1 LNIGYTDSAKSGY
14 WRVSDLKK
22 NTAALNIPSQLISDK
37 PVIPDVKGMGLK
49 DAVYLLENKGL
60 KTVVAGKGKV
70 VNQSL
75 AAGTTFQKGQKI
87 ILMLN

>member
-1 LNIGYTDSAKSGY
+1 M
-14 WRVSDLKK
+14 KK
-22 NTAALNIPSQLISDK
+22 NTASLSNPTNLISDK

-60 KTVVAGKGKV
+60 KTVVAGKGRV

-75 AAGTTFQKGQKI
+75 AAGTSFQKGQKI